1 MKSAAETKDTAQ
13 ATVVEEPK
21 KSEMLVKI
29 SKVEPNRTQPRKQF
43 DEDALLELSESIKQ
57 FGILQPLLV
66 SDKGDYYEIIAG
78 ERRWRAA
85 KLAGLKEVPVI
96 IKEFNDQQ
104 VVEISLIE
112 NIQRED
118 LNPIEEAMA
127 YKRLIDEFKLKQD
140 NIAERVSKSRTA
152 VTNSLRLLKLD
163 ERVQQMLIDEMIS
176 AGHARAILAITDKDK
191 QTSVAMKVFDE
202 KLSVR
207 ETEKLVKH
215 IVEPPKKTQKTVN
228 TAEDAIYESL
238 EEKMKGIMGTRVFI
252 HRKKNNKGKY
262 KVIKEK
268 YTIKVRKSKGI
279 IFIDKDGSYKVLM
292 EDNIIPIKQ
301 ECFTCKGSSNIYM
314 QELEK
319 KSIRNIYIRC
329 DNLNQELDI
338 LYYLPFCVGCIVKGN
353 IVVNNYDKQQYFD
366 IKESYIDYEDDKAAN
381 IFKEYKDNYDE
392 LNQARINKILRERN
406 E

>member
-1 MKSAAETKDTAQ
+1 MAVKKKGLGRGLDALFPEKSVKPAEKKTVQKPVVSESNSSLQAGTATSASDVKPVTPTNNAAQTAS
-13 ATVVEEPK
+13 AEPK

-43 DEDALLELSESIKQ
+43 DEDALVELSESIKQ

-163 ERVQQMLIDEMIS
+163 DRVQQMLIDEMIT
-176 AGHARAILAITDKDK
+176 AGHARALLGISDRELQIKIAN
-191 QTSVAMKVFDE
+191 KVFDE

-207 ETEKLVKH
+207 ETEKLV
-215 IVEPPKKTQKTVN
+215 N
-228 TAEDAIYESL
+228 
-238 EEKMKGIMGTRVFI
+238 
-252 HRKKNNKGKY
+252 
-262 KVIKEK
+262 
-268 YTIKVRKSKGI
+268 
-279 IFIDKDGSYKVLM
+279 
-292 EDNIIPIKQ
+292 
-301 ECFTCKGSSNIYM
+301 
-314 QELEK
+314 
-319 KSIRNIYIRC
+319 
-329 DNLNQELDI
+329 
-338 LYYLPFCVGCIVKGN
+338 PF
-353 IVVNNYDKQQYFD
+353 
-366 IKESYIDYEDDKAAN
+366 
-381 IFKEYKDNYDE
+381 
-392 LNQARINKILRERN
+392 
-406 E
+406 